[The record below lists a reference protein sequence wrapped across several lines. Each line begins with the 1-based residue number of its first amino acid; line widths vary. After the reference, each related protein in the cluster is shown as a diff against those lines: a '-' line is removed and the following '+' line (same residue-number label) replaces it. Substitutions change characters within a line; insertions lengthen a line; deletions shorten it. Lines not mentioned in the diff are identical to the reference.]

1 MNTQT
6 ISLDVSK
13 APAIMPVLRIRKG
26 DKNGTTLK
34 VNLYDGGEAINLTGY
49 TVKFHMRL
57 PNDAGTYE
65 ATGSVS
71 GNVATFTIDEATAA
85 EVVGSTCI
93 AYVRIASG
101 STFACSTGS
110 FRVVVMDSAD
120 LE

>member
-13 APAIMPVLRIRKG
+13 APAIMPVLRMRKG
-26 DKNGTTLK
+26 DKNGTTLN
-34 VNLYDGGEAINLTGY
+34 VNLYDGGTALSLSGY
-49 TVKFHMRL
+49 TVKFRMRL
-57 PNDAGTYE
+57 PHDAGTYE
-65 ATGSVS
+65 ATGNVS

-85 EVVGSTCI
+85 TVVGSTCI

-110 FRVVVMDSAD
+110 FHVIVMESAD
-120 LE
+120 IE